1 MKFGETITKNAHSP
15 WSQYYLEYNALKKL
29 ISLLHTTLEMEA
41 VGNAV
46 EHKLVAHKL
55 RSPLFNNKWKY
66 LQPNNDESKISR
78 QEHSPTDPINNLRNS
93 ELSTSSTSS
102 NQDVNQSTYSSKT
115 LQHYFEH
122 ILNEELKKISN
133 FVRNKRHTLNK
144 ECNRLVIKSIK
155 ESSRAQKRTRSRSP
169 SKRNTPKKSTT
180 TTNETKTL
188 SPMASLRKKM
198 TSSFLTS
205 PKKTTSK
212 KKAASLTSTTDET
225 KQIQN
230 DTFEKQETLKK
241 QSLMGSTTSSDYDEG
256 GVYFSRSSKAARS
269 TLNKVHHLVSLY
281 ATNVR
286 ESQHLS
292 TFVELNYT
300 GFFKIL

>member
-1 MKFGETITKNAHSP
+1 MG
-15 WSQYYLEYNALKKL
+15 
-29 ISLLHTTLEMEA
+29 
-41 VGNAV
+41 
-46 EHKLVAHKL
+46 
-55 RSPLFNNKWKY
+55 
-66 LQPNNDESKISR
+66 
-78 QEHSPTDPINNLRNS
+78 
-93 ELSTSSTSS
+93 
-102 NQDVNQSTYSSKT
+102 
-115 LQHYFEH
+115 
-122 ILNEELKKISN
+122 
-133 FVRNKRHTLNK
+133 
-144 ECNRLVIKSIK
+144 ECNRLAIKSIK

-212 KKAASLTSTTDET
+212 ATTNDET
-225 KQIQN
+225 KQIQKENGNLVHN
-230 DTFEKQETLKK
+230 DTFEKQECLKNLT
-241 QSLMGSTTSSDYDEG
+241 SSTTSSDYDEG

-300 GFFKIL
+300 GFFKILKNLIKKYHFLNETNFRSKTK